1 MEYIYQVTLGD
12 PFQDE
17 HGQYE
22 KIKFKT
28 NKTKEEIVEAYL
40 KSCKL
45 TGLRFHYISGKDPSD
60 ELFCEYEQAFLT
72 KYQIEV
78 LEHHNCPFEEFF
90 DKHEDDQLEDTVLY
104 NDGLF
109 RMIIWFISLSLNDFQ
124 YEEVEDKIET
134 INLNCK
140 VNGVATNLLWG
151 YGTFE

>member
-1 MEYIYQVTLGD
+1 MEYTYQITLGD
-12 PFQDE
+12 PLNDG
-17 HGQYE
+17 HGKYE

-28 NKTKEEIVEAYL
+28 NKTKEETVEAYL

-45 TGLRFHYISGKDPSD
+45 TGLRFHHLRKGDRSN
-60 ELFCEYEQAFLT
+60 ELFCEYEQAYLT

-78 LEHHNCPFEEFF
+78 LSIHNCPFEEFF
-90 DKHEDDQLEDTVLY
+90 DMSEDDLLEDTVLY

-109 RMIIWFISLSLNDFQ
+109 DLIMWFISLSLPDLE
-124 YEEVEDKIET
+124 YEVIQDKIET